1 MSRFL
6 DDSGH
11 IDWEAALDAADQLR
25 KERRENPEHHVMD
38 PIDVPPPCDTVA
50 ALEAENARL
59 RKALTIIAS
68 YTGHDS
74 AALVAKEMARGALQ
88 SETDVQHG

>member
-25 KERRENPEHHVMD
+25 KERRENPEHHAMD
-38 PIDVPPPCDTVA
+38 PIDVDPPCDSV
-50 ALEAENARL
+50 E
-59 RKALTIIAS
+59 
-68 YTGHDS
+68 
-74 AALVAKEMARGALQ
+74 
-88 SETDVQHG
+88 VQ